1 MNINGL
7 FEVNQLLLLG
17 LNFFSKMHFYLHYNV
32 ARHNRADPLPNRIDT
47 SFYIVLPGSVRTMEI
62 KQQPASLDSFC
73 RNETGLLVHSYM
85 CV

>member
-7 FEVNQLLLLG
+7 SEVNQLLLLG
-17 LNFFSKMHFYLHYNV
+17 LNFYFSKMHFYLHYYNI

-47 SFYIVLPGSVRTMEI
+47 SFYIVLPGSVRTMGI

-73 RNETGLLVHSYM
+73 RNETGSFI
-85 CV
+85 

>member
-1 MNINGL
+1 MGLMNINGL
-7 FEVNQLLLLG
+7 FEVNQLLSPG

-73 RNETGLLVHSYM
+73 RNETGLLIHS
-85 CV
+85 